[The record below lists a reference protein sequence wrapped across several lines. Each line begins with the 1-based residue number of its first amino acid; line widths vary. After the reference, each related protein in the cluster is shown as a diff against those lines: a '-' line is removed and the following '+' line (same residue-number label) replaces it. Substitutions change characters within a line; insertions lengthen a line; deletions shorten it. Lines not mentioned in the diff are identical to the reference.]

1 MLYLKLKMKAIKY
14 NATRGFLV
22 LLLACISFVGMAQS
36 AVSAVVNDQYDNA
49 LIGASV
55 KAVPSGATA
64 TTDSSG
70 AFTLQVAAGDSI
82 LINKDGFKSASFKA
96 DSSNSILV
104 VEKKFGWKDLLNP
117 LFYIKNGGLWLL
129 LFIVFAETGLM
140 VGFFL
145 PGDSLLFVAGIYSTK
160 LISTFPTGN
169 SGSDLVDLTILW
181 ILVAACGILGNMA
194 GYWFGKQSGP
204 FLFTRKDTF
213 FFKRKHLL
221 RAKDFYDKHGGQ
233 AIVFARFLP
242 IIRTFAPIVG
252 GIVQMDKKKF
262 MLYNIAGCVAWVFS
276 MLFAGHY
283 LQKLFLRKF
292 NFDLTKHLEPIV
304 IVIVLITTLPVLY
317 KLFFG
322 KRVPVE
328 ESAVSKNV

>member
-1 MLYLKLKMKAIKY
+1 MIHVKNCWVRYSVLMALCFMV
-14 NATRGFLV
+14 NRGL
-22 LLLACISFVGMAQS
+22 AQS
-36 AVSAVVNDQYDNA
+36 SLHAQVVDQYEK
-49 LIGASV
+49 LIAGAAV

-64 TTDSSG
+64 VTDSAG
-70 AFTLQVAAGDSI
+70 NFTLSVAAGDSI
-82 LINKDGFKSASFKA
+82 EISKEGFTATSFKA
-96 DSSNSILV
+96 TGDSQFLI
-104 VEKKFGWKDLLNP
+104 EKKFDWKDLLNP

-160 LISTFPTGN
+160 LVATIPVFHT
-169 SGSDLVDLTILW
+169 GSDFVNLIILW
-181 ILVAACGILGNMA
+181 ILISIAGILGNMA
-194 GYWFGKQSGP
+194 GYWFGRKSGP
-204 FLFTRKDTF
+204 FLYTRKDTF

-242 IIRTFAPIVG
+242 IIRTFAPIVAG
-252 GIVQMDKKKF
+252 VVQMDRKKF
-262 MLYNIAGCVAWVFS
+262 IYYNVIGCVAWVFS

-283 LQKLFLRKF
+283 LQKLFLDKF
-292 NFDLTKHLEPIV
+292 GFDLTKHLEVIV
-304 IVIVLITTLPVLY
+304 IGIVLITTLPVIY

-322 KRVPVE
+322 KRT
-328 ESAVSKNV
+328 NNDI

>member
-1 MLYLKLKMKAIKY
+1 MKQVKNY
-14 NATRGFLV
+14 CTRCV
-22 LLLACISFVGMAQS
+22 LLLVISLTAGRGMAQS
-36 AVSAVVNDQYDNA
+36 SVTGTVTDQYDLSIDA
-49 LIGASV
+49 AAV
-55 KAVPSGATA
+55 KAFPSGAA
-64 TTDSSG
+64 TVTDSLGS
-70 AFTLQVAAGDSI
+70 FSLVVAGSDSI
-82 LINKDGFKSASFKA
+82 QISKEGYTTISFKA
-96 DSSNSILV
+96 DNHKKTFL
-104 VEKKFGWKDLLNP
+104 VEKNFGWKDLLNP

-145 PGDSLLFVAGIYSTK
+145 PGDSLLFVAGIYSSK
-160 LISTFPTGN
+160 LVATFPTG
-169 SGSDLVDLTILW
+169 GTGGDLADLGILW
-181 ILVAACGILGNMA
+181 ILISACGIMGNMA

-221 RAKDFYDKHGGQ
+221 RAKGFYDKHGGQ

-242 IIRTFAPIVG
+242 IIRTFAPIVA
-252 GIVQMDKKKF
+252 GIVQMEKKKF
-262 MLYNIAGCVAWVFS
+262 LLYNIIGCTAWVFS

-283 LQKLFLRKF
+283 LQKFFLRKF

-304 IVIVLITTLPVLY
+304 IIIVLITTLPVIY

-322 KRVPVE
+322 KRATADEFSP
-328 ESAVSKNV
+328 SQNA

>member
-1 MLYLKLKMKAIKY
+1 MMKQVKNY
-14 NATRGFLV
+14 CTPFV
-22 LLLACISFVGMAQS
+22 LLLLISCFTTVTMGQS
-36 AVSAVVNDQYDNA
+36 SINANITDQYDNPVD
-49 LIGASV
+49 GATV
-55 KAVPSGATA
+55 KALPSGAA
-64 TTDSSG
+64 TITDSAG
-70 AFTLQVAAGDSI
+70 AFTLAIAAGDSVEI
-82 LINKDGFKSASFKA
+82 SKDGFERGSFKP
-96 DSSNSILV
+96 DNNNNNTSWV
-104 VEKKFGWKDLLNP
+104 VNKKFDWKDLLNP
-117 LFYIKNGGLWLL
+117 LFYIRNGGLWLL

-145 PGDSLLFVAGIYSTK
+145 PGDSLLFVAGIYSSK
-160 LISTFPTGN
+160 LVATFPTG
-169 SGSDLVDLTILW
+169 STGSDLVDLIILW
-181 ILVAACGILGNMA
+181 ILIAACGVLGNMA

-213 FFKRKHLL
+213 FFKRKHLM

-242 IIRTFAPIVG
+242 IIRTFAPIVA
-252 GIVQMDKKKF
+252 GIVQMEKKKF
-262 MLYNIAGCVAWVFS
+262 MLYNIVGCIAWVFS

-322 KRVPVE
+322 KRAPVDE
-328 ESAVSKNV
+328 LSQKL